1 MNGTTHLFF
10 SLDYYLLHTRAV
22 ICLFHLEGEG
32 NPDLK
37 RAYFVLCFQ
46 GGDEQNGNVKST
58 DGKALFAI
66 QLYFFQIYLSPSLYL
81 IPSGHF
87 GIEYILHIHSTH
99 FFFVLKKKKHI
110 RCLNNGM
117 LRPFAYREKIY
128 ICRSPPFSCFFALIS
143 CFVISRIIHISN
155 S

>member
-1 MNGTTHLFF
+1 M
-10 SLDYYLLHTRAV
+10 
-22 ICLFHLEGEG
+22 
-32 NPDLK
+32 
-37 RAYFVLCFQ
+37 LCFQ

-99 FFFVLKKKKHI
+99 FFFVLKKNTFVALTTVCYDPLHIGKKSI
-110 RCLNNGM
+110 LSLTSILM
-117 LRPFAYREKIY
+117 
-128 ICRSPPFSCFFALIS
+128 FFALIS

>member
-66 QLYFFQIYLSPSLYL
+66 QLYFFQIYLSPSL
-81 IPSGHF
+81 
-87 GIEYILHIHSTH
+87 ILFLLVTLELSI
-99 FFFVLKKKKHI
+99 
-110 RCLNNGM
+110 
-117 LRPFAYREKIY
+117 YYIY
-128 ICRSPPFSCFFALIS
+128 IAPTFFLS
-143 CFVISRIIHISN
+143 
-155 S
+155 